1 LPGFYT
7 IEVWDPRDLDER
19 LSAKLRKPHDAHAYT
34 LRDLAAQRGPIGK
47 VLTRH
52 RIRAAGDLQVND
64 VADRLGTKIIIGGDG
79 IDCHCFSFVHTGA
92 MSLDVPGHRGPVEAG
107 EERGAIHRGRSGTRA
122 LTADETARTNL
133 WIKTERLEAG
143 LAAALDDLPK
153 NPLDFVPVVNWSQG
167 GGPGLLRLLRYIA
180 AEFER
185 PHGIASNPLALAAFT
200 DLFIHTALRD
210 LAHNHT
216 ERLKRGRHGAAPRH
230 LRRAEDFMRTHAAEP
245 LRMEQIA
252 TAAGCGVRSL
262 HVAFRHFRDTTPH
275 SALTAIRLER
285 ARDALHTEAMSVSGI
300 AIKWGFTNVGR
311 FAALYRRRYGETPTE
326 TRGKQ

>member
-1 LPGFYT
+1 VPEASQCLPGFYT

-34 LRDLAAQRGPIGK
+34 LRDLAAQRGATGK

-122 LTADETARTNL
+122 LTA
-133 WIKTERLEAG
+133 
-143 LAAALDDLPK
+143 
-153 NPLDFVPVVNWSQG
+153 
-167 GGPGLLRLLRYIA
+167 
-180 AEFER
+180 
-185 PHGIASNPLALAAFT
+185 
-200 DLFIHTALRD
+200 
-210 LAHNHT
+210 
-216 ERLKRGRHGAAPRH
+216 
-230 LRRAEDFMRTHAAEP
+230 
-245 LRMEQIA
+245 
-252 TAAGCGVRSL
+252 
-262 HVAFRHFRDTTPH
+262 
-275 SALTAIRLER
+275 IRLER